1 MTASFGTSRRTA
13 LTFLEITARRVRPGP
28 LVLLLCVT
36 PTRSK
41 PHRSHWRRSSSTS
54 ASCSSSGI
62 IKAPIRCIRWFLFAA
77 VRPRVP
83 RVAGAASSR
92 VPSCTPAVPWCWATR
107 GACISVGLH
116 LPRNFSGVRTCHN
129 NQYDAVM
136 FGVLLSTRASLCH
149 LPLFEQAT

>member
-13 LTFLEITARRVRPGP
+13 LTFLEITARRV
-28 LVLLLCVT
+28 
-36 PTRSK
+36 
-41 PHRSHWRRSSSTS
+41 RRSSSTS